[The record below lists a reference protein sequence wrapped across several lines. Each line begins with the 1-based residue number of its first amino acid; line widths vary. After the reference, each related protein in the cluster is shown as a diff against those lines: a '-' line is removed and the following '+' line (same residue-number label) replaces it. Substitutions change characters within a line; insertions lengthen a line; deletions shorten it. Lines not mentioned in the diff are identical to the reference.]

1 MNDVLTNYQIPKSPV
16 YIQVDEKNRIT
27 RCDGGYSIQNIT
39 NFDEWIKI
47 DEGTGDKYNLCQ
59 SHYFGKP
66 LYNMDMTHNFIYD
79 NGECREATE
88 DEIKQEL
95 AEIEANRPPVTD
107 PQSDIQ
113 EMLVDQEYRLTLLEL
128 GV

>member
-1 MNDVLTNYQIPKSPV
+1 
-16 YIQVDEKNRIT
+16 
-27 RCDGGYSIQNIT
+27 
-39 NFDEWIKI
+39 
-47 DEGTGDKYNLCQ
+47 
-59 SHYFGKP
+59 
-66 LYNMDMTHNFIYD
+66 MTHNFIYD